1 MISQRPDPTLV
12 SLVREME
19 EVYIGEQSFIRGIDT
34 MRAAKAKQ
42 VE

>member
-19 EVYIGEQSFIRGIDT
+19 EVYIGEQSFIRGIGKGRKDYS
-34 MRAAKAKQ
+34 
-42 VE
+42 